1 MNLVSYSIDGKVCW
15 GLDLSDRIVDG
26 QIAAMSLG
34 SPGYED
40 LRSVIEDGDSAL
52 ALLDRME
59 NTVRQDLNFQARVTH
74 ARQRVTLRAPISNP
88 RKLLCL
94 AGNYPA
100 HIKESGFQ
108 TPQTKERVTPQ
119 VFLKPSS
126 TIVGPF
132 SPILIQKESV
142 AVDWEVELAAVIG
155 RRGKYIPVA
164 KASDYVF
171 GYSIINDVSERKMN
185 SRMAG
190 RQGREWDGFFDWL
203 NGKWFDS
210 FAPLGPAIVTSNAV
224 GDPHDLSIRL
234 KVNGE
239 LMQDSNT
246 KHMISSVPEAIAYIS
261 SFMTL
266 EPGDIIAMGTPAGV
280 GMASNLFLKPGDTV
294 DCELEKIGRIKNTV
308 QLENGAL
315 PSKG

>member
-15 GLDLSDRIVDG
+15 GLDLFDRIVDG
-26 QIAAMSLG
+26 NIAAMSLG

-40 LRSVIEDGDSAL
+40 LRSVIEDGDSGL
-52 ALLDRME
+52 ALLNRME
-59 NTVRQDLNFQARVTH
+59 NAVRQDLNFQARVTH
-74 ARQRVTLRAPISNP
+74 ARQRVTLRPPISNP

-94 AGNYPA
+94 AGNYRA
-100 HIKESGFQ
+100 HIQESGFQ
-108 TPQTKERVTPQ
+108 APQTKERVTPQ

-164 KASDYVF
+164 KAPDYVF

-190 RQGREWDGFFDWL
+190 RKGREWDGFFDWL

-210 FAPLGPAIVTSNAV
+210 FAPLGPAIVTSDAI

-234 KVNGE
+234 KVNGH
-239 LMQDSNT
+239 LKQDSNT
-246 KHMISSVPEAIAYIS
+246 KHMISSVPDAIAYVS

-280 GMASNLFLKPGDTV
+280 GMANNLFLKPGDTV
-294 DCELEKIGRIKNTV
+294 GCELEKIGQIENTV
-308 QLENGAL
+308 QLENSV
-315 PSKG
+315 PV

>member
-15 GLDLSDRIVDG
+15 GLDLFDRIVDG
-26 QIAAMSLG
+26 NIAAMSLG

-40 LRSVIEDGDSAL
+40 LRSVIEDGDSGL
-52 ALLDRME
+52 ALLNRME
-59 NTVRQDLNFQARVTH
+59 NAVRQDLDFQARVTH
-74 ARQRVTLRAPISNP
+74 ARQRVTLRPPISNP

-94 AGNYPA
+94 AGNYRA
-100 HIKESGFQ
+100 HIQESGFQ
-108 TPQTKERVTPQ
+108 APQTKERVTPQ

-155 RRGKYIPVA
+155 RRGKYISVA
-164 KASDYVF
+164 NAPDYVF

-185 SRMAG
+185 SRMVG
-190 RQGREWDGFFDWL
+190 RKGREWDGFFDWL

-246 KHMISSVPEAIAYIS
+246 KHMISSVPDAIAYIS

-294 DCELEKIGRIKNTV
+294 DCELEKIGRIENTV
-308 QLENGAL
+308 QLENSVL
-315 PSKG
+315 PSKR